1 MITWP
6 HIYLLA
12 FIATATLALIY
23 TPLCMKI
30 AEKTDFMDRPSVE
43 AHKKHAKAIP
53 LLGGVAI
60 LGAWLTAIIVG
71 YFFVLSIHAESF
83 APGLAQDRDGISYVA
98 GRVVIICLGA
108 VLAAGL
114 GLCDD
119 KFSLRP
125 GTKFIG
131 QAAIAAIVVTWGG
144 FRISIFFNNPLI
156 IWGLSVCWFLLI
168 FNAINFFDNMDGLA
182 VGTATIAL
190 LLFSAVSAI
199 NGQHF
204 IAILALLSAGAAA
217 GFWFYNHTPA
227 CIFMGDSGSHL
238 IGYFLAIVSAG
249 TTYFSHNES
258 PTRFPILIPFF
269 ILAVPLFDTLAVIVI
284 RLRDH
289 KPVYVGDH
297 NHISHRFVRMGLSR
311 KRAVQAVHMLALIVG
326 LSVLPLL
333 WGDERTA
340 LVIVTQALLMM
351 LLVTFLQ
358 YAAKPEA
365 GDENDMTLKSASEP
379 EEEGV

>member
-23 TPLCMKI
+23 TPICMKI
-30 AEKTDFMDRPSVE
+30 AEKTNFMDRPSVE

-71 YFFVLSIHAESF
+71 YLFVLSIHAESF
-83 APGLAQDRDGISYVA
+83 APELAENREGISYVA

-190 LLFSAVSAI
+190 FFIQCGIRDQRPAFYCRAGDAQRGGGGGLLVLQSYPGLYFYGRFRQSFDRLFS
-199 NGQHF
+199 
-204 IAILALLSAGAAA
+204 
-217 GFWFYNHTPA
+217 
-227 CIFMGDSGSHL
+227 GDSQCRDNL
-238 IGYFLAIVSAG
+238 
-249 TTYFSHNES
+249 
-258 PTRFPILIPFF
+258 FF
-269 ILAVPLFDTLAVIVI
+269 A
-284 RLRDH
+284 
-289 KPVYVGDH
+289 
-297 NHISHRFVRMGLSR
+297 
-311 KRAVQAVHMLALIVG
+311 
-326 LSVLPLL
+326 
-333 WGDERTA
+333 
-340 LVIVTQALLMM
+340 
-351 LLVTFLQ
+351 
-358 YAAKPEA
+358 
-365 GDENDMTLKSASEP
+365 
-379 EEEGV
+379 